1 MRISISFLRCSIFSF
16 VSNLFVNVCW
26 SIFNDSYFKVLSYNR
41 IVYVILLLPSVVSF
55 FSCKLRCSWLLGI
68 MSDFQL
74 YPGHFGYYVS
84 RLHILFKSFVLAG
97 FLWCHTHGA
106 RRTTSLPPVGDRSP
120 VSADTLVGEEH
131 LITLGGGE
139 SSGSPQTSA
148 NTTLVVK
155 WSRTF
160 FLLLTWP
167 LLTQCGG
174 CGRLYRY
181 AR

>member
-16 VSNLFVNVCW
+16 VSNLFVNACW
-26 SIFNDSYFKVLSYNR
+26 SIFNDSYFKVLSYNL

-106 RRTTSLPPVGDRSP
+106 RRTTSLPPVGDRSA
-120 VSADTLVGEEH
+120 VSADTLVEEGH
-131 LITLGGGE
+131 LITLGVGE
-139 SSGSPQTSA
+139 SLGSPQTSA
-148 NTTLVVK
+148 NTTLVGK
-155 WSRTF
+155 WSRTL

-174 CGRLYRY
+174 CGRFYRY